1 MLAAGSANAESKYPD
16 HTVRIVVPFP
26 PGGITDVAGR
36 LLSDK
41 LGQKFGQSFIVDNR
55 PGAGSIIGS
64 DIVAKA
70 TRSSWDRSPTPS
82 SRCST
87 TRSPT
92 T

>member
-1 MLAAGSANAESKYPD
+1 MKRFVSVIALCTAIITGTAQAESAYPD

-36 LLSDK
+36 LLADK
-41 LGQKFGQSFIVDNR
+41 LGQKFNQSIIVDNR

-70 TRSSWDRSPTPS
+70 PGDGYTLLMG
-82 SRCST
+82 
-87 TRSPT
+87 
-92 T
+92 